1 MTSTVDP
8 ISLPQRTAS
17 NDTEIDREAL
27 ARLLI
32 EIARNVDPDYRARL
46 DGVPTADP
54 RMETLRQLLVSRE
67 ISELS
72 RVTHLLDEPEQ
83 LAAAVGDVLPSAA
96 ARAPHAQLG
105 EALAPA
111 VERAVQRSIQKS
123 PRTLT
128 DILYPVFLP
137 AIRKSIGEKIDQTFQ
152 SLNETLRHIFTW
164 HGLKWRL
171 ESWRT
176 GASFSEVVLK
186 HSLVYRV
193 EHVFLINRTSGL
205 LIAHVAADNATSED
219 PQLISSMLSAIQDFV
234 KDSFNE
240 KEQSGLDTIRFGD
253 LRLWSEVGPFAT
265 LVSVIRGNPPEGL
278 HEIVRDV
285 LLRVHEEYSQALM
298 EFDGDG
304 SQLAGIEAQLQTCV
318 ELKQEESN
326 QRFPWLV
333 VALGLLLM
341 VLAGGWFF
349 ISWQSGQRWQAYV
362 SRLESEPGI
371 IVAEQKIRDG
381 QYYIA
386 GLRDPLAADPQGL
399 LSGTQV
405 DPARVNSQWQFYQS
419 LEPEFVLKRLT
430 ATLAP
435 PESVRL
441 AIVDSRIVAEG
452 EAPDTWI
459 DRARAAARELSAGG
473 PEFDIASVR
482 DVSPE
487 ARAAE
492 HWQAYVSRLESEPGI
507 IVSEQKI
514 RDGQFYI
521 AGLRDPLAA
530 APQALLSGTQVDPAR
545 VHSQWQFYESLEPE
559 FVLKRLTASLAPP
572 GSVRLAIVDNRIVAE
587 GEAPDT
593 WIDRARAAAR
603 QLSAGGPEFDISKV
617 RDVSPEARAAEHWQA
632 YVSRLESQPGIIVA
646 QQTTRGGQFY
656 ISGLRDPLAA
666 DPQALL
672 SGTQV
677 DPARV
682 RSQWQLYQS
691 LEPEFVL
698 KRLTATL
705 YPLKSVRLSIVD
717 NRIVAEG
724 EAPDTW
730 IDRARA
736 AARQLSVGGPEF
748 DISKVRDVTPEA
760 REAEHWQYY
769 VARLE
774 AQSGII
780 VAQQTIRGGQFYISG
795 LRDPLA
801 ADPQALLSG
810 TQVDPARVH
819 SQWQFFQS
827 LDPKFVVKRLT
838 ASLSPPK
845 SVQLSIIQGRILVVG
860 EAPAAWINRA
870 QAAAE
875 QLSADGVVLDVS
887 QLREMNLEELNY
899 LREAIQTTDIF
910 FSSGKVVPGP
920 EQLPVLDRLADQIKE
935 FAENARKS
943 GVTARFMLTGHS
955 DATGRET
962 ANASIS
968 AARSETV
975 RALLNKRGV
984 APELLLVR
992 GAGTFEP
999 LVPENSQAGSSSN
1012 RRVSISVN
1020 LD

>member
-8 ISLPQRTAS
+8 FNLPKRTAS

-32 EIARNVDPDYRARL
+32 EIARNVDPDYRVRFEA
-46 DGVPTADP
+46 VPSADP
-54 RMETLRQLLVSRE
+54 RMETLRQLLVGRE

-72 RVTHLLDEPEQ
+72 RVTQLLGEPEQ
-83 LAAAVGDVLPSAA
+83 LAAAVGDVLPNAA
-96 ARAPHAQLG
+96 ARASHAQLG

-111 VERAVQRSIQKS
+111 VERAVQRSIQRS

-164 HGLKWRL
+164 HGLKWRF
-171 ESWRT
+171 EAWRT
-176 GASFSEVVLK
+176 GASFSQVVLK
-186 HSLVYRV
+186 HSLVYRI
-193 EHVFLINRTSGL
+193 EHAFLIHRNSGL
-205 LIAHVAADNATSED
+205 LIAHVTADNATSED

-265 LVSVIRGNPPEGL
+265 LVSVIRGNPPEEL
-278 HEIVRDV
+278 HDIVRDV
-285 LLRVHEEYSQALM
+285 LLRIHEESSQAL
-298 EFDGDG
+298 EQFDGDG
-304 SQLAGIEAQLQTCV
+304 SQLASVEAQLQICV
-318 ELKQEESN
+318 ELKQDESHEG
-326 QRFPWLV
+326 FPWLV
-333 VALGLLLM
+333 AAVALLLLS
-341 VLAGGWFF
+341 LAGGWYFL
-349 ISWQSGQRWQAYV
+349 SWQSAQRWQAYV
-362 SRLESEPGI
+362 SRWQGYVSRLEAQPGI
-371 IVAEQKIRDG
+371 IVAEQQVRDG
-381 QYYIA
+381 QFYIA
-386 GLRDPLAADPQGL
+386 GLRDPLAADPQSL
-399 LSGTQV
+399 LAGTEV
-405 DPARVNSQWQFYQS
+405 DPAQVHSQWQFYQS

-430 ATLAP
+430 ASLAP
-435 PESVRL
+435 PDSVRL
-441 AIVDSRIVAEG
+441 SIANDRIVAEG

-459 DRARAAARELSAGG
+459 NRARAAAQQLSAGG
-473 PEFDIASVR
+473 PVFDISGVR

-487 ARAAE
+487 VREAE
-492 HWQAYVSRLESEPGI
+492 RWQAYVSRLETQPGI
-507 IVSEQKI
+507 IVAEQKI

-521 AGLRDPLAA
+521 AGLRDPLGAD
-530 APQALLSGTQVDPAR
+530 PQSLLSGTQVDPAR

-559 FVLKRLTASLAPP
+559 FVLKRLTASLYPP
-572 GSVRLAIVDNRIVAE
+572 DTVRLSIVNDRIVAE

-617 RDVSPEARAAEHWQA
+617 RDVSPDARAAEHWQY
-632 YVSRLESQPGIIVA
+632 YVSRLEAQPGIIVA
-646 QQTTRGGQFY
+646 QQTARGGHFY

-666 DPQALL
+666 DPQ
-672 SGTQV
+672 S
-677 DPARV
+677 
-682 RSQWQLYQS
+682 
-691 LEPEFVL
+691 
-698 KRLTATL
+698 
-705 YPLKSVRLSIVD
+705 
-717 NRIVAEG
+717 
-724 EAPDTW
+724 
-730 IDRARA
+730 
-736 AARQLSVGGPEF
+736 
-748 DISKVRDVTPEA
+748 
-760 REAEHWQYY
+760 
-769 VARLE
+769 
-774 AQSGII
+774 
-780 VAQQTIRGGQFYISG
+780 
-795 LRDPLA
+795 
-801 ADPQALLSG
+801 LLSG

-819 SQWQFFQS
+819 SQWQFYQS

-845 SVQLSIIQGRILVVG
+845 TVQLSIVQGRIVAVG
-860 EAPAAWINRA
+860 EAPAGWISRA
-870 QAAAE
+870 QAAAD

-887 QLREMNLEELNY
+887 QLSEMNLAELNY

-920 EQLPVLDRLADQIKE
+920 EQTPVLDRLADQIKE
-935 FAENARKS
+935 FAEKARKS

-955 DATGRET
+955 DTTGRET

-968 AARSETV
+968 AARAETV

-984 APELLLVR
+984 SPELLLVR

-999 LVPENSQAGSSSN
+999 LVPENSQAGSSTN
-1012 RRVSISVN
+1012 RRVSITVN

>member
-8 ISLPQRTAS
+8 ITLPQRTAS

-32 EIARNVDPDYRARL
+32 EIARNVDPDYRARF

-83 LAAAVGDVLPSAA
+83 LAAAVGDVLSNAA

-123 PRTLT
+123 PGTLT

-164 HGLKWRL
+164 HGLKWRF

-186 HSLVYRV
+186 HSLIYRV
-193 EHVFLINRTSGL
+193 EHVFLINRNSGL
-205 LIAHVAADNATSED
+205 LIAHVTADNATSED

-265 LVSVIRGNPPEGL
+265 LVSVIRGNPPEEL

-285 LLRVHEEYSQALM
+285 LLRIHDECSQAL
-298 EFDGDG
+298 EQFDGDS

-326 QRFPWLV
+326 QGFPWLV
-333 VALGLLLM
+333 VAAALLILIP
-341 VLAGGWFF
+341 AGGWFF
-349 ISWQSGQRWQAYV
+349 LSWQSGQRWQAYV
-362 SRLESEPGI
+362 SRLETQPGI
-371 IVAEQKIRDG
+371 IVAEQKMRG
-381 QYYIA
+381 
-386 GLRDPLAADPQGL
+386 
-399 LSGTQV
+399 
-405 DPARVNSQWQFYQS
+405 
-419 LEPEFVLKRLT
+419 
-430 ATLAP
+430 
-435 PESVRL
+435 
-441 AIVDSRIVAEG
+441 
-452 EAPDTWI
+452 
-459 DRARAAARELSAGG
+459 
-473 PEFDIASVR
+473 
-482 DVSPE
+482 
-487 ARAAE
+487 
-492 HWQAYVSRLESEPGI
+492 
-507 IVSEQKI
+507 
-514 RDGQFYI
+514 GQFYI
-521 AGLRDPLAA
+521 AGLRDPLGAD
-530 APQALLSGTQVDPAR
+530 PQSLLSGTQVDPAR
-545 VHSQWQFYESLEPE
+545 VHSQWQLYQSLEPE
-559 FVLKRLTASLAPP
+559 FVLKRLTASLYPP
-572 GSVRLAIVDNRIVAE
+572 DTVRLSIVNDRIVAE

-632 YVSRLESQPGIIVA
+632 YVSRLGTQPGIIVA
-646 QQTTRGGQFY
+646 EQEIRDGQFY
-656 ISGLRDPLAA
+656 IAGLRDPLGA
-666 DPQALL
+666 DPQSLL

-682 RSQWQLYQS
+682 HSQWQFYQS

-698 KRLTATL
+698 KRLTASL
-705 YPLKSVRLSIVD
+705 YPPDTVRLSIVND
-717 NRIVAEG
+717 RIVAEG

-736 AARQLSVGGPEF
+736 AARQLSAGGPEF
-748 DISKVRDVTPEA
+748 DISKVRDVSPEA
-760 REAEHWQYY
+760 RAAEHWQYY
-769 VARLE
+769 VSRLE
-774 AQSGII
+774 AQPGII
-780 VAQQTIRGGQFYISG
+780 VAQQTARGGHFYISG

-801 ADPQALLSG
+801 ADPQVLLSG
-810 TQVDPARVH
+810 TGVDLDRVH
-819 SQWQFFQS
+819 SQWQFYQS

-838 ASLSPPK
+838 ASLTPPK
-845 SVQLSIIQGRILVVG
+845 SVQLSIIQGRIVVVG

-887 QLREMNLEELNY
+887 QLHELDLAELNH

-920 EQLPVLDRLADQIKE
+920 EQVPVLDRLAGQIKE
-935 FAENARKS
+935 FAQDARKS

-968 AARSETV
+968 AARAETV

-999 LVPENSQAGSSSN
+999 AVPENSQTGSSTN
-1012 RRVSISVN
+1012 RRVSVTVN